1 MPKIQRRRLARARS
15 DAGAWGIRG
24 GALEISPERRSMRVR
39 IRGPRTELTDQLHD
53 LVHRRAGFAMGRFA
67 AAIREV
73 SLLLAE
79 SGEAGC
85 HERIRCSVSVRLAR
99 GNGVR
104 VVRAGGDVST
114 AVDAALEGAARAVQR
129 KLELER
135 RGFAS
140 DDEGE
145 PPW

>member
-1 MPKIQRRRLARARS
+1 
-15 DAGAWGIRG
+15 
-24 GALEISPERRSMRVR
+24 MRVR
-39 IRGPRTELTDQLHD
+39 IRGPRTELTDQLRD
-53 LVHRRAGFAMGRFA
+53 LVYRRVGFAMGGFA
-67 AAIREV
+67 GAIRAV
-73 SLLLAE
+73 TLLLAE

-85 HERIRCSVSVRLAR
+85 HERIRCSVRVRLAR

-104 VVRAGGDVST
+104 VVQPGADVST
-114 AVDAALEGAARAVQR
+114 AVDAALERAARAVQR

-135 RGFAS
+135 RGFAH

>member
-1 MPKIQRRRLARARS
+1 
-15 DAGAWGIRG
+15 
-24 GALEISPERRSMRVR
+24 MRVR
-39 IRGPRTELTDQLHD
+39 VRGQRTELTDRLRD
-53 LVHRRAGFAMGRFA
+53 LVHRRASFALGRFA
-67 AAIREV
+67 GAIRGV

-85 HERIRCSVSVRLAR
+85 HERIRCSVRVRLAR

-104 VVRAGGDVST
+104 VVQAGGDVST
-114 AVDAALEGAARAVQR
+114 AVDAALERAARAVQR

-135 RGFAS
+135 RGFAH

-145 PPW
+145 APW